1 MWARPPSSCDLKHGT
16 YDQDNA
22 YRGAEPD
29 QLEYTLVVDGDT
41 VKIYLFDTCGL
52 EQFRTLTSNYYRDAG
67 AILLFYS
74 VEDLYTLSNL
84 YQWVEDAEGSV
95 EKEASEITWA
105 LIGNKCDMPQEISEE
120 SIQQFCKDR
129 LNTELSFYVSAKS
142 GENVVNAFEAIVAA
156 VHRKKL
162 GVSTNNSVARPN
174 VTLKPVVQ
182 KKVKCSC

>member
-1 MWARPPSSCDLKHGT
+1 MCL
-16 YDQDNA
+16 Q
-22 YRGAEPD
+22 
-29 QLEYTLVVDGDT
+29 
-41 VKIYLFDTCGL
+41 IYLFDTCGL

-84 YQWVEDAEGSV
+84 YQWVDDAEGSV
-95 EKEASEITWA
+95 GKEASEITWA

-120 SIQQFCKDR
+120 SIQQFCKDQ

-162 GVSTNNSVARPN
+162 GVSTNNSVAQPN
-174 VTLKPVVQ
+174 VRLKPVVQ